1 MITKYGDITIEQ
13 FQEYRT
19 SLVNRIWALL
29 PMKEESSDTIQQYV
43 ENLNRE
49 LIMNVDIF
57 ERCERVLTVVNL
69 LESVTNEDN
78 HEIYRKTIFRCCN
91 IISGLGDKNV

>member
-1 MITKYGDITIEQ
+1 MTKYGEITTEQ

-19 SLVNRIWALL
+19 SLVNRVWALL

-49 LIMNVDIF
+49 LVMNVDIF
-57 ERCERVLTVVNL
+57 ERCERVLTVVCL
-69 LESVTNEDN
+69 LESVAKESD
-78 HEIYRKTIFRCCN
+78 HDIYRRDILRCCR
-91 IISGLGDKNV
+91 IISGLGDKDV

>member
-1 MITKYGDITIEQ
+1 MTKYGEITTEQ

-19 SLVNRIWALL
+19 SLINRVWALL
-29 PMKEESSDTIQQYV
+29 PMKEESSNTIRQYV

-57 ERCERVLTVVNL
+57 ERCERVLTVVCL
-69 LESVTNEDN
+69 LESVAKESD
-78 HEIYRKTIFRCCN
+78 HDIYRRDILRCCR
-91 IISGLGDKNV
+91 IISGLGDKDV